1 MSRCV
6 RPCQK
11 MSRKLCVRL
20 FVALSL
26 GLAGG
31 PAQQSLYGAAGAPL
45 IERSLTPLPEPVAS
59 FGAAVCGD
67 WLYVYSGHIGA
78 THQHSRDNVSTAFR
92 RMDLR
97 DGKSWESL
105 AAGPGL
111 QSPALI
117 AHGELLYRVGGL
129 SAHNAPDEPT
139 DLRTVSEC
147 ACYDPTTNHW
157 RELPP
162 LPEPRS
168 SHDAVVC
175 GDLLYVAGGWNLQ
188 SDTDDAPWHDTV
200 LALDIRNLGAGWQT
214 VAKQPFQ
221 RRALTVAEFQG
232 RIWVIG
238 GLCPDGSFSRSVD
251 IFDPST
257 HSWSKGSELPGSER
271 NGFAASAFR
280 VADHLYISG
289 RDGQVLRVAEKSD
302 QWEQFASLAAPRF
315 FHRLVPYGA
324 RELLIVGGA
333 GDSGHLRS
341 IETVSLVATQTA
353 PRVRID
359 TIALPRGTQAVR
371 PVLSSKGR
379 VYAAARLSAPEEA
392 LPSTRADES
401 ADWSHLMCLDMGNQ
415 STAWVQEL
423 PRRLTNMAAVARES
437 GGRQQLLVVGESQA
451 AEPGPKDQL
460 SSWFFDIDRVRW
472 REIRGALPPAQLGA
486 ATLSDQSLS
495 LFLKFRLA
503 GNEPPAQGA
512 VRLFRYDQDGL
523 ATEVDGAESACDP
536 LPLSAVAVDND
547 FYLAQMQSDATQVRY
562 SVFNT
567 STLRHEL
574 LPSPPQPVD
583 RPQLVVVGKRVY
595 LVGEVKDSKESWTG
609 IFSLSDQSADW
620 RLVVRNVP
628 TVGRRCYALSAATG
642 LLLFAHDQEMQ
653 HNLQVV
659 FVDLSR

>member
-1 MSRCV
+1 MSKKSCI
-6 RPCQK
+6 
-11 MSRKLCVRL
+11 LL

-26 GLAGG
+26 GLAGK

-45 IERSLTPLPEPVAS
+45 IERTLAPLSEPVAS

-78 THQHSRDNVSTAFR
+78 THEHSRDNVSPAFR
-92 RMDLR
+92 RLDLR
-97 DGKSWESL
+97 DGKTWESL

-129 SAHNAPDEPT
+129 SAHNAPDEPA

-188 SDTDDAPWHDTV
+188 SGTDDAPWHDTV
-200 LALDIRNLGAGWQT
+200 LALDIRNLAAGWQT

-289 RDGQVLRVAEKSD
+289 RDGQVLRVAENSD
-302 QWEQFASLAAPRF
+302 QWKQFASLAAPRF
-315 FHRLVPYGA
+315 FHRLVPYAA

-341 IETVSLVATQTA
+341 IEAVSLVATQA
-353 PRVRID
+353 AARVRID
-359 TIALPRGTQAVR
+359 TIALPRGTQAVL
-371 PVLSSKGR
+371 PVLSAKGR
-379 VYAAARLSAPEEA
+379 VYAAARLSTPEEA
-392 LPSTRADES
+392 VPSTRAS
-401 ADWSHLMCLDMGNQ
+401 APADWSHLMCLDMGNQ
-415 STAWVQEL
+415 STAWIQEL
-423 PRRLTNMAAVARES
+423 PRRLTNMAVAARES
-437 GGRQQLLVVGESQA
+437 GGRRQLLVVGESQA
-451 AEPGPKDQL
+451 ADASPKYQL
-460 SSWFFDIDRVRW
+460 SSWIFDIDRVRW
-472 REIRGALPPAQLGA
+472 RAIRGALPPAQLGA
-486 ATLSDQSLS
+486 TTISDQTLS
-495 LFLKFRLA
+495 LFLKSRLA
-503 GNEPPAQGA
+503 GNEPLGGDKTG
-512 VRLFRYDQDGL
+512 LFRYGQDGI

-536 LPLSAVAVDND
+536 PPLSAVRIDDNI
-547 FYLAQMQSDATQVRY
+547 YLAQMQSDAAQVRY
-562 SVFNT
+562 AVFNT
-567 STLRHEL
+567 STLRHES
-574 LPSPPQPVD
+574 LPSPPQPVA

-595 LVGEVKDSKESWTG
+595 LVGEVEDSTARWTG
-609 IFSLSDQSADW
+609 VFSLSDQRADW
-620 RLVVRNVP
+620 RLEARNVP
-628 TVGRRCYALSAATG
+628 TTSGECYALSAATG
-642 LLLFAHDQEMQ
+642 LLLIEHDKQRPEA
-653 HNLQVV
+653 LSVI
-659 FVDLSR
+659 FVDLPH